1 MMRWHHTAVMI
12 GGGGSYSIS
21 YSIQE
26 SRQTTTKQLERV
38 VDVMALKNN
47 SISDEK
53 ERNRCNHR
61 RRNRT
66 SSITPPPPPTTT
78 TTRFRVLLLLL
89 LVVVV
94 MLSSYA
100 VAAASTAAARGGR
113 SLSSTSSTSLSIA
126 ATTAFVRHHRHLD
139 RHRRVALLVHPRRR
153 RRRHTCYPTT
163 AAATTAMATTCVTRR
178 WWRLYS
184 SSSTSDD
191 TDDDENAN
199 NKTYRIVFLGTPD
212 VAATCLRRLHDSS
225 ASSSQ
230 KSATTTTTTA
240 HWEIAA
246 VVTQPSKRRKRNK
259 PPEPSPVAKVATEL
273 GVPVLLC
280 PASAK
285 DENFLT
291 YLETQVRPDLC
302 ITAAY
307 GQYLPKRFL
316 QLPRLGT
323 VNVHPSLLPK
333 WRGASPVQRSL
344 EAGDNPVGV
353 SVLYT
358 VSKMDAGPI
367 IAQRERE
374 IGEDDTAIEVLPMLF
389 ELGTDLL
396 LEALPKLFDG
406 TITMETATPQDDS
419 EATQAAM
426 IDASEAQL
434 RPWEEPARTLHNR
447 LRGFAYWPQTFL
459 NVRVGGDGEEEEEAE
474 PIKLKVLKTRVVE
487 GATGEP
493 TDVIRLGPSKKDG
506 LYVTCC
512 DGSVLE
518 LVQVQPATRKAFP
531 ARDFQNGYPGKTIR
545 WVKSETE

>member
-78 TTRFRVLLLLL
+78 TTRFRVLLLL

-230 KSATTTTTTA
+230 KSATTTTTA